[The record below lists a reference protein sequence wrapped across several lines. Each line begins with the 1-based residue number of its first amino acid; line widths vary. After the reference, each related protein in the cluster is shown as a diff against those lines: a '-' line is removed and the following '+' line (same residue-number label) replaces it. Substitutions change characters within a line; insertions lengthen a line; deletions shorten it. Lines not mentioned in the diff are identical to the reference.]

1 MPNFTELCGGLSAIG
16 DSWGITLILVAV
28 VYALYKTQMRNMD
41 IDLMIHDDMM
51 FPERNEIEFILDEDE
66 DVEDSRI
73 DEEDIKDEPR
83 AKK

>member
-1 MPNFTELCGGLSAIG
+1 
-16 DSWGITLILVAV
+16 
-28 VYALYKTQMRNMD
+28 MD
-41 IDLMIHDDMM
+41 IDLMIHEDMM